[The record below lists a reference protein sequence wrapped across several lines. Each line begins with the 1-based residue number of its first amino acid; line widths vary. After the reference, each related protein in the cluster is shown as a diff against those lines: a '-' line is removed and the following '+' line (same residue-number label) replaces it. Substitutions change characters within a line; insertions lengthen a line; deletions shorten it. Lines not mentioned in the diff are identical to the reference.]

1 MAASWASATI
11 ISKNRG
17 ELKYM
22 KIGLKGNTVGGRIS
36 KTSVM
41 FQFVE
46 IIHGAVFYSL

>member
-22 KIGLKGNTVGGRIS
+22 KIGLKGRGDIP
-36 KTSVM
+36 SVDKLNIKENYESM
-41 FQFVE
+41 
-46 IIHGAVFYSL
+46 II